1 VARAGVTAD
10 RWLWYAARTG
20 RCVLLDAAAYPSTIV
35 NGTPRPSPDWICRA
49 PDGWL
54 HVDHRLGRVDID
66 VTRSPTAR
74 IEINWTCDY
83 GVRVVSRAW
92 LSEIQDLIDESKI
105 FVGEVRR
112 GGRRLDKWAT
122 LHERAAPTLI
132 SSDGRCEICP
142 ICGAVF
148 TTLWGRI
155 YFADPS
161 VVGRP
166 LIANKNGILVREDL
180 ALRRDLRLPAGAYK
194 PSVVRFNRRAA
205 AAASARAS
213 PT

>member
-1 VARAGVTAD
+1 LAGTADKAD

-20 RCVLLDAAAYPSTIV
+20 RCVPIDAAAYPSTIF
-35 NGTPRPSPDWICRA
+35 NGTSTPLPAWVCKA
-49 PDGWL
+49 PDGGL

-66 VTRSPTAR
+66 VAEPPTAR

-83 GVRVVSRAW
+83 GVRVLSRAW
-92 LSEIQDLIDESKI
+92 LSEIQDLIDESSI

-112 GGRRLDKWAT
+112 GGRRLDDWAT
-122 LHERAAPTLI
+122 IHERTAPSLI
-132 SSDGRCEICP
+132 SSEGRGKICP
-142 ICGAVF
+142 ICGHVF
-148 TTLWGRI
+148 MTLWGRI

-166 LIANKNGILVREDL
+166 LIVNGKGVFVREDL
-180 ALRRDLRLPAGAYK
+180 ALSRELRRPLGAYK
-194 PSVVRFNRRAA
+194 PSAVRFNRRAA
-205 AAASARAS
+205 DQLSAKRS